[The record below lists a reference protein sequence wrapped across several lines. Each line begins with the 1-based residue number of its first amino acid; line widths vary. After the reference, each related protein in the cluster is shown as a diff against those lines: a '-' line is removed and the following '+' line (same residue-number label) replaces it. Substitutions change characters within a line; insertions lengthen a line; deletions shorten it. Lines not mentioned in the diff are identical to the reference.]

1 MTLESVRKEWERK
14 LEEILVV
21 THDVHG
27 YSTVYVVLK
36 NSDDQYNMHR
46 YFKAGDSWV
55 VSVDKQ
61 GKSVQECLN
70 AVSRAFKEVYP
81 HDRRRKCIHMI
92 GEGSVST

>member
-1 MTLESVRKEWERK
+1 MPAVTLESIRKEWERK

-61 GKSVQECLN
+61 GK
-70 AVSRAFKEVYP
+70 
-81 HDRRRKCIHMI
+81 
-92 GEGSVST
+92 